1 MSQTARAREAE
12 NARRSR
18 RLVAVDGSQA
28 ETSAEPEIDPVDQ
41 AEQDD
46 QRPLRWWRE
55 LLLASLFYGTYS
67 LVRNTQGSALVS
79 HAVAEANALRVI
91 TVERFFGVYHERWL
105 QQFFVGTDAW
115 LVLWNVFY
123 GTFHFVVTVFVLVFL
138 FRRFP
143 ERYRIWRNTLA
154 VTTALALVGFA
165 MYPLLPPRLL
175 PSGYGFIDS
184 LKVYGSLWSFDSGSM
199 QVISNQYAAMPSL
212 HFAWALWSGL
222 ALLPVLRRPWTRALA
237 LLYPAATL
245 MAIIVTANHF
255 LLDALAGAVAL
266 GVGWVL
272 GRAMYRRSIISAILR
287 PVAISVKARS

>member
-1 MSQTARAREAE
+1 VAIDGADGAPDATSVAPPESEA
-12 NARRSR
+12 
-18 RLVAVDGSQA
+18 VGQA
-28 ETSAEPEIDPVDQ
+28 D
-41 AEQDD
+41 QDD
-46 QRPLRWWRE
+46 HGPLRWWRE
-55 LLLASLFYGTYS
+55 LILASLFYGIYS

-79 HAVAEANALRVI
+79 RAVAEANALRVI

-105 QQFFVGTDAW
+105 QQFFVGTDGW
-115 LVLWNVFY
+115 MVLWNFFY

-184 LKVYGSLWSFDSGSM
+184 LKAYGSLWSFDSGSM

-212 HFAWALWSGL
+212 HFAWSLWSGL

-237 LLYPAATL
+237 LFYPAVTL

-255 LLDALAGAVAL
+255 LLDAAAGAMAL